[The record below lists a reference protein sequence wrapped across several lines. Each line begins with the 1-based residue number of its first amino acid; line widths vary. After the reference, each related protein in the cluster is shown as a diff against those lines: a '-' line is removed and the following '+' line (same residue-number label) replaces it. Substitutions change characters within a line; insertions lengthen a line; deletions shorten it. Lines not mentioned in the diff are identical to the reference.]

1 MFLTSQMNEILEKIY
16 ERLRS
21 VEERISCQDTINEN
35 LVKLIDELDNDV
47 SDINNELNQIKDTP
61 YSPVDDSDYIN
72 KMLNEINYIP
82 RSPRDELHLDLLDII
97 NIRMDENINVLEYK
111 RKKERFL
118 DKWGK

>member
-47 SDINNELNQIKDTP
+47 SDINNELNQIKDTS